1 CDNTCGR
8 RFDWQLGGLPYGYDH
23 KYTYSHIGY
32 NLKMT
37 DMQAAVGVSQLQ
49 KLDSFIEARNRNWQT
64 LRTGLDELSDVL
76 LLPEPTPGSTPS
88 WFGFALMVHNDASFS
103 RHDLVTHLESQGI
116 GTRLMF
122 GGNLLQQPAYADV
135 QARVVGDLPNAQR
148 VTEGAFWIGVYPGL
162 DDERLDW
169 MMRSLVQFVEERRV

>member
-1 CDNTCGR
+1 
-8 RFDWQLGGLPYGYDH
+8 
-23 KYTYSHIGY
+23 
-32 NLKMT
+32 
-37 DMQAAVGVSQLQ
+37 
-49 KLDSFIEARNRNWQT
+49 
-64 LRTGLDELSDVL
+64 
-76 LLPEPTPGSTPS
+76 
-88 WFGFALMVHNDASFS
+88 MVHNDASFS

-169 MMRSLVQFVEERRV
+169 MRRSLVQFVEERRV